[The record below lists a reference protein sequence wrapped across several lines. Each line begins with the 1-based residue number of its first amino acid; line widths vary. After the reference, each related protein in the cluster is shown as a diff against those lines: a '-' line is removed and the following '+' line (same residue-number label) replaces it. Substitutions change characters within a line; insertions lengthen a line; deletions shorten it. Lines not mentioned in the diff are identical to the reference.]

1 MNVLIPSIFLM
12 VYGFSPGYH
21 NNTTDTSPFLRIW
34 KYRLSLPAKL
44 LYFFNILVLVLFSF
58 FLNDGAILLEKYLY
72 NNIEKSSVVYALKDS
87 PYAPLGA
94 PLQQDFY
101 KPNIGVRVI
110 TIDSLNNIPADS
122 HDKNMFYVISSDV
135 TLQLPE
141 DFIIEETY
149 VFGPNLHDYI
159 KGKIKILLHYKPK
172 YYPAI
177 WTLYHVRIKTI

>member
-1 MNVLIPSIFLM
+1 M

-21 NNTTDTSPFLRIW
+21 NNTTGTSPFLRIW

-44 LYFFNILVLVLFSF
+44 LYGFNIIALVFFSCF
-58 FLNDGAILLEKYLY
+58 SNNGAVLLEKYLY
-72 NNIEKSSVVYALKDS
+72 NNIEKSSVVYTVKVS
-87 PYAPLGA
+87 PYMPWGT
-94 PLQQDFY
+94 LQQDFY
-101 KPNIGVRVI
+101 KPDGVPI
-110 TIDSLNNIPADS
+110 IIIDSLSDIPADS
-122 HDKNMFYVISSDV
+122 HGKNMFYVISSDV
-135 TLQLPE
+135 ALQLPE

-149 VFGPNLHDYI
+149 VFGPNLYDYI